1 MASNV
6 HNGPVPVKI
15 SLVLFQVYQYF
26 SLNNQQLNSNR
37 GPLISE
43 STGLPAVP
51 QPLSN
56 AAQSFQNFPRI
67 EFCIS

>member
-1 MASNV
+1 M
-6 HNGPVPVKI
+6 GPFPAKI

-43 STGLPAVP
+43 STGLPTVP

-56 AAQSFQNFPRI
+56 AAQRFQNFPRI